1 MIRLNKYTRL
11 AKDTMIFAIGTF
23 SSKILVF
30 VMMPVV
36 TRALSTGNYGIVD
49 LIVQTS
55 NLLLPLVTIGITNS
69 IIRFGLD
76 KSYRKSDVFTT
87 GVLAVIVGFLL
98 LLCFS
103 PLLRMIQSVGNY
115 LLLLLIYVLMSSF
128 RSLCS
133 NYVRSKSYV
142 KLYAVDG
149 FLNTLMNC
157 SLTLL
162 FLLGFHWD
170 ITGYLLAIILPDF
183 LSICFLVFSGDLLKD
198 IRLRG
203 LNLGTSF
210 EMIRYAVPMIPTNVF
225 WWVVATS
232 DRYIIAFMLGEAAN
246 GLYAASQK
254 VPTILMLVST
264 IFMDAWQ
271 VSAVKEHKQKDRA
284 QFFSKIFNAFQ
295 GIMFLVSALLIPFSK
310 VLTTILVGPDFYSS
324 WQYIPFLVLAIAFC
338 CLVNFTGSIYM
349 VEKKS
354 VATLVTT
361 ILGAVSNV
369 VLNFI
374 LIPIFGAQGAAIAT
388 FISYFLVFVVR
399 LIHTRRWI
407 HIRINTLA
415 FILNTVLLI
424 VQATLLCMEVHLWI
438 LYEVLIVLLIIWLNL
453 SAIAQSV
460 QKIISRKKRRA

>member
-338 CLVNFTGSIYM
+338 CLVN
-349 VEKKS
+349 
-354 VATLVTT
+354 LP
-361 ILGAVSNV
+361 AVS
-369 VLNFI
+369 
-374 LIPIFGAQGAAIAT
+374 T
-388 FISYFLVFVVR
+388 
-399 LIHTRRWI
+399 W
-407 HIRINTLA
+407 
-415 FILNTVLLI
+415 
-424 VQATLLCMEVHLWI
+424 
-438 LYEVLIVLLIIWLNL
+438 
-453 SAIAQSV
+453 
-460 QKIISRKKRRA
+460 SRKRAWLPL